1 MTILKI
7 ADIGK
12 IEYKRSLALQK
23 RLVEARK
30 KKQICDT
37 LLLVEHPGTI
47 TLGKQTNNS
56 DLVDEKFPIFKIDRG
71 GSATYHG
78 PGQLI
83 GYIIM
88 DLIGKGI
95 SISVL
100 VRKIEKCLI
109 DTLVEYDIEANRI
122 SGKPGVW
129 YKGKKIASIGLAVK
143 KWITYHGFCLNINT
157 DLDAYNTI
165 KPCGFDSRIMTSLK
179 QLKCKE
185 ISEIKVKEKLVKN
198 FVKIFDYDEI
208 KYQYDSSTQ
217 LIIK

>member
-7 ADIGK
+7 ADLGK
-12 IEYKRSLALQK
+12 IEYKRSLELQK
-23 RLVEARK
+23 RLVNARK
-30 KKQICDT
+30 KRQICDT

-109 DTLVEYDIEANRI
+109 DTLTEYNIESNMI
-122 SGKPGVW
+122 TGKPGVW
-129 YKGKKIASIGLAVK
+129 YKQKKIASIGESFHSDVDYQ
-143 KWITYHGFCLNINT
+143 T
-157 DLDAYNTI
+157 
-165 KPCGFDSRIMTSLK
+165 PVRVEQS
-179 QLKCKE
+179 
-185 ISEIKVKEKLVKN
+185 KV
-198 FVKIFDYDEI
+198 
-208 KYQYDSSTQ
+208 
-217 LIIK
+217 

>member
-7 ADIGK
+7 ADLGK
-12 IEYKRSLALQK
+12 IEYKRSLELQK
-23 RLVEARK
+23 RLVNARK
-30 KKQICDT
+30 KRQICDT

-109 DTLVEYDIEANRI
+109 DTLTEYNIESNMI
-122 SGKPGVW
+122 TGKPGVW
-129 YKGKKIASIGLAVK
+129 YKQKKIA
-143 KWITYHGFCLNINT
+143 
-157 DLDAYNTI
+157 
-165 KPCGFDSRIMTSLK
+165 
-179 QLKCKE
+179 
-185 ISEIKVKEKLVKN
+185 
-198 FVKIFDYDEI
+198 
-208 KYQYDSSTQ
+208 
-217 LIIK
+217 

>member
-88 DLIGKGI
+88 DLIGKEI

-109 DTLVEYDIEANRI
+109 DTLAEYNIKSNMI
-122 SGKPGVW
+122 TGKPGVW
-129 YKGKKIASIGLAVK
+129 YEQKKIASIGLAVK

-157 DLDAYNTI
+157 DLEAYSAI
-165 KPCGFDSRIMTSLK
+165 KPCGFDSKIMTSLK
-179 QLKCKE
+179 QLKGKE
-185 ISEIKVKEKLVKN
+185 ISEIEVKEKLVKN
-198 FVKIFDYDEI
+198 FTKIFDYEEI
-208 KYQYDSSTQ
+208 EYQYNLSSQ
-217 LIIK
+217 LKIK

>member
-88 DLIGKGI
+88 DLIGKEI

-109 DTLVEYDIEANRI
+109 DTLAEYNIESNMI
-122 SGKPGVW
+122 TGKPGVW
-129 YKGKKIASIGLAVK
+129 YEQKKIASIGLAVK

-157 DLDAYNTI
+157 DLEAYNAI
-165 KPCGFDSRIMTSLK
+165 KPCGFDSKIMTSLK
-179 QLKCKE
+179 QLKGKE
-185 ISEIKVKEKLVKN
+185 ISEIEVKEKLVKN
-198 FVKIFDYDEI
+198 FTKIFNYEEI
-208 KYQYDSSTQ
+208 EYQYNLSSQ
-217 LIIK
+217 LKIK